1 MKVKYQNDTLK
12 SVLIIPLKL
21 NVINSIATYYTCIMM
36 IKQGTQ
42 YRGGDAGGWGWA
54 ALPPPAYSCN
64 NFFLVNPAPPPQP
77 LYGLKF

>member
-1 MKVKYQNDTLK
+1 
-12 SVLIIPLKL
+12 
-21 NVINSIATYYTCIMM
+21 MM

-64 NFFLVNPAPPPQP
+64 NFFLVNPPPPP
-77 LYGLKF
+77 ASSRIKILNIC